1 MKSVLAIRHVAFEDL
16 GSFEDV
22 LVQEG
27 YAVHYVEAGV
37 EPLAELDVLTPDLLV
52 ILGGPISVYDE
63 DDYPFIRDEVRL
75 LRKRMAEDRPTLGI
89 CLGAQMI
96 AKSLCARVY
105 FGPQKE
111 IGWAPLALTEEGERS
126 PLAELAPAKTPVLH
140 WHGDTFDLPDGAVRL
155 ASSSLYANQAFSF
168 GRNTLALQFHPEVTV
183 RGLERWFIGHTGEI
197 AHTDGISVQGLRD
210 ATRKQGPIL
219 EAQGPRFFR
228 AWMRSVGLLDDR
240 GEA

>member
-16 GSFEDV
+16 GSFEEV

-27 YAVHYVEAGV
+27 YSVRYVEAGC
-37 EPLAELDVLTPDLLV
+37 EPLAEIDALAPDLLV
-52 ILGGPISVYDE
+52 ILGGPISVYEE

-89 CLGAQMI
+89 CLGSQMI

-105 FGPQKE
+105 FGPRKE
-111 IGWAPLALTEEGERS
+111 IGWSALTLTEEGVAS
-126 PLAELAPAKTPVLH
+126 PLAELAPEKTPVLH
-140 WHGDTFDLPDGAVRL
+140 WHGDTFDLPEGAVRL
-155 ASSSLYANQAFSF
+155 ASTPLYVNQAFSY
-168 GRNTLALQFHPEVTV
+168 GRNTLALQFHPEVTP

-197 AHTDGISVQGLRD
+197 AHTDGINVQSLRE
-210 ATRKQGPIL
+210 ATRTQGPIL

-228 AWMRSVGLLDDR
+228 KWMRSVGL
-240 GEA
+240 